1 MIKKFNICL
10 YKKYIFF
17 CVFFSLFFSNYFFL
31 GTTIPAYILTFLLIL
46 FSVKSIKLKLNQ
58 IIIILFLLLY
68 FFTFIKIGNDFV
80 VSFKHI
86 KYYFGFLIFIFLF
99 KINNFS
105 IQMSIKYL
113 RIIFLFIIFE
123 SIFINFFIDSKK
135 LYIINHPA
143 IFFDFYERPSS
154 FGGVSSITSSLI
166 VCFFYFF
173 EKHFGF
179 KYKPFD
185 FLLLIFAVILLFS
198 FTGFFMLVLMFFFR
212 FFSLKKFYIK
222 DLIFLFFYIFCILIL
237 IGLSSLISPNIDQD
251 GVYVNY
257 EKISLEYF
265 FNVVDDKYKQ
275 LLYHF
280 SGFNFFS
287 FDTIIGKAAQLN
299 LTITSGDFGILN
311 LYHAMGLSGIALFFL
326 VIYIFKEENV
336 SIILFLLIISS
347 FHYPVIMSPI
357 GQLFSA
363 FVICFNKKKYR
374 LRYNN

>member
-1 MIKKFNICL
+1 MIKKFNIYL
-10 YKKYIFF
+10 YKKYLFFCIFF
-17 CVFFSLFFSNYFFL
+17 FLFFSNYFFL
-31 GTTIPAYILTFLLIL
+31 GTAIPAYILAILLIL
-46 FSVKSIKLKLNQ
+46 ASVKFIKFNLNQ

-68 FFTFIKIGNDFV
+68 FFTLTIIDNNTV
-80 VSFKHI
+80 VLFKHI
-86 KYYFGFLIFIFLF
+86 KYYFGFFIFIILF
-99 KINNFS
+99 KINNFLLQ
-105 IQMSIKYL
+105 INIKYL

-123 SIFINFFIDSKK
+123 SIFINFFIDSKE
-135 LYIINHPA
+135 LYVISHSA
-143 IFFDFYERPSS
+143 IFLDFYERPSS

-179 KYKPFD
+179 KYKSFD
-185 FLLLIFAVILLFS
+185 FLLLIFSVILLFS
-198 FTGFFMLVLMFFFR
+198 LTGFFMMVLMFIFR

-222 DLIFLFFYIFCILIL
+222 DLIFLFFFIFCILIL

-251 GVYVNY
+251 GIYVNY

-265 FNVVDDKYKQ
+265 FNVVDDKFKQ

-280 SGFNFFS
+280 SSFNFFS
-287 FDTIIGKAAQLN
+287 FDTITGTASQLN

-311 LYHAMGLSGIALFFL
+311 LYHAMGLSGIVFFFL

-336 SIILFLLIISS
+336 SITLFLLIISS

-374 LRYNN
+374 LRYSN